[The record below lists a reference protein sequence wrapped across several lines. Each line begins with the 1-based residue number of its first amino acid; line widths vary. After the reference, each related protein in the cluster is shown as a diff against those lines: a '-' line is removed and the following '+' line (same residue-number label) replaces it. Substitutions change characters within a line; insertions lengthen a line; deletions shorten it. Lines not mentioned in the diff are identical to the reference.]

1 MSPSNDLEKLVE
13 DRVTFTCVVEGIP
26 TPNVTWYHN
35 GENPPGVTSVSGSN
49 HNINTLTITSG
60 EHWHVSVHC
69 RKSSWQGSGFV
80 GLTGQNTRCGHY
92 IQAHYIS
99 TCGMHSTS
107 SPPPT
112 SSVIMA
118 VSSSSSDIHA
128 MDTGLGLPLLVA
140 ATDGGD
146 AVLFAVVTADPCPTI
161 QWMVNGSNI
170 GRAGYTLNNP
180 CSSPPGTTSFNFTL
194 TITATSVRTGTY
206 SATLTNP
213 AGTVNVP
220 PVFVTPPGMLTVAA
234 SQGIHL
240 GVSTLLMFLVLYSSS
255 GHH

>member
-26 TPNVTWYHN
+26 TPTVTWYHN
-35 GENPPGVTSVSGSN
+35 GGNPPGVTSVSGSN
-49 HNINTLTITSG
+49 RNINTLTISSSPVESSG
-60 EHWHVSVHC
+60 MYQCIAENPVGKVQVSWALQV
-69 RKSSWQGSGFV
+69 RTPGAGI
-80 GLTGQNTRCGHY
+80 N

-170 GRAGYTLNNP
+170 GRTGYTLNNP
-180 CSSPPGTTSFNFTL
+180 CSSPAGTASFNFTL
-194 TITATSVRTGTY
+194 TITATSARTGTY
-206 SATLTNP
+206 NATLINP
-213 AGTVNVP
+213 AGTANVP
-220 PVFVTPPGMLTVAA
+220 DVFVTPPGTLAL
-234 SQGIHL
+234 SQKC
-240 GVSTLLMFLVLYSSS
+240 S
-255 GHH
+255 